1 MSPFLFRALDFGLVR
16 CYSLSMLRAT
26 ALTLFLTVLLVL
38 MAGCGDVDE
47 IVTAKIVAE
56 VDEKKA
62 DAKFQ
67 LSHPLPCDAWVMYSG
82 TPGELPRTRCY
93 VRPE

>member
-1 MSPFLFRALDFGLVR
+1 
-16 CYSLSMLRAT
+16 MLRAT
-26 ALTLFLTVLLVL
+26 SLTLFLTVLLVL

-67 LSHPLPCDAWVMYSG
+67 LTHPLEGCTAWVAYSG
-82 TPGELPRTRCY
+82 IPGELARPRCY
-93 VRPE
+93 YPRSQR

>member
-1 MSPFLFRALDFGLVR
+1 MNHDLQEFLLLMLAVALVA
-16 CYSLSMLRAT
+16 SL
-26 ALTLFLTVLLVL
+26 
-38 MAGCGDVDE
+38 AGCDADSAE
-47 IVTAKIVAE
+47 VTAKIVAE

-67 LSHPLPCDAWVMYSG
+67 LTAPIKCDAVVIYSG
-82 TPGELPRTRCY
+82 TPGELQRVRCY

>member
-1 MSPFLFRALDFGLVR
+1 
-16 CYSLSMLRAT
+16 MLRAT
-26 ALTLFLTVLLVL
+26 SLTLFLTVILVL

-67 LSHPLPCDAWVMYSG
+67 LTAPIKCDAVVIYSG
-82 TPGELPRTRCY
+82 TPGELQRVRCY

>member
-1 MSPFLFRALDFGLVR
+1 
-16 CYSLSMLRAT
+16 MLRAT
-26 ALTLFLTVLLVL
+26 ALTLFLTVILVL
-38 MAGCGDVDE
+38 ATGCGEVE
-47 IVTAKIVAE
+47 SAEVTAKIVAE

-67 LSHPLPCDAWVMYSG
+67 LTHPLPCSAWVQYSG

-93 VRPE
+93 VGKSER

>member
-1 MSPFLFRALDFGLVR
+1 MI
-16 CYSLSMLRAT
+16 RAT
-26 ALTLFLTVLLVL
+26 SLTLFLTVLLVL
-38 MAGCGDVDE
+38 AAGCDAE
-47 IVTAKIVAE
+47 SSEVTAKIKAE

-67 LSHPLPCDAWVMYSG
+67 LTAPIKCDAVVIYSG
-82 TPGELPRTRCY
+82 TPGELQRVRCY

>member
-1 MSPFLFRALDFGLVR
+1 
-16 CYSLSMLRAT
+16 MLRAT
-26 ALTLFLTVLLVL
+26 SLTLFLTVLLVL

-67 LSHPLPCDAWVMYSG
+67 LSHPLEGCTAWTIHSG
-82 TPGELPRTRCY
+82 TPGELPRPRCY
-93 VRPE
+93 FPKSER

>member
-1 MSPFLFRALDFGLVR
+1 MI
-16 CYSLSMLRAT
+16 RAT
-26 ALTLFLTVLLVL
+26 SLTLFLTILLVL
-38 MAGCGDVDE
+38 TVGCDVE
-47 IVTAKIVAE
+47 SAEVTAKIKAE

-67 LSHPLPCDAWVMYSG
+67 LTHPLPCSAWVQYSG

-93 VRPE
+93 VGKSER

>member
-1 MSPFLFRALDFGLVR
+1 MST
-16 CYSLSMLRAT
+16 MLRPT
-26 ALTLFLTVLLVL
+26 RETVKHTVIEGLALLAFFAVLALL
-38 MAGCGDVDE
+38 AGCGEVE
-47 IVTAKIVAE
+47 SAEVTAKIVAE

-67 LSHPLPCDAWVMYSG
+67 LLHPLQCDAWVMYSG

>member
-1 MSPFLFRALDFGLVR
+1 
-16 CYSLSMLRAT
+16 MLRAT

-67 LSHPLPCDAWVMYSG
+67 LSHPLPCSAWVQYSG

-93 VRPE
+93 VGKSER